1 MFSLS
6 IMSKKCPP
14 KTNGLDNVRR
24 RIQHSVMRHVM
35 TRSVEPNPAP
45 LTEPVFLVLLSL
57 AQAPRHGYAL
67 LKDTEAL
74 SDGRVRMSTGT
85 LYGVIHRLLD
95 SEWIERYETDD
106 TSRDKQSYRLTSL
119 GKRFLQAEL
128 DRMKQ
133 LTRVATA
140 RLKSREA

>member
-1 MFSLS
+1 
-6 IMSKKCPP
+6 MSKKCRP
-14 KTNGLDNVRR
+14 KTERLDKVLRR
-24 RIQHSVMRHVM
+24 AHYSVMRHVT
-35 TRSVEPNPAP
+35 TRSVEPDSAP

-74 SDGRVRMSTGT
+74 SDGRVRLSTGT

-95 SEWIERYETDD
+95 SEWIERYETED

-119 GKRFLQAEL
+119 GKKFLQAEL

>member
-1 MFSLS
+1 
-6 IMSKKCPP
+6 
-14 KTNGLDNVRR
+14 V
-24 RIQHSVMRHVM
+24 RHVT
-35 TRSVEPNPAP
+35 TRSVQPNDPPP

-57 AQAPRHGYAL
+57 APAPRHGYAL

-85 LYGVIHRLLD
+85 LYGVIHRLLQ
-95 SEWIERYETDD
+95 SEWIERFETED

-119 GKRFLQAEL
+119 GRRFLRAEL

-133 LTRVATA
+133 LTRVAAA

>member
-1 MFSLS
+1 
-6 IMSKKCPP
+6 
-14 KTNGLDNVRR
+14 
-24 RIQHSVMRHVM
+24 MRHVI
-35 TRSVEPNPAP
+35 TRSVEPDPPP

-85 LYGVIHRLLD
+85 LYGVIHRLLE
-95 SEWIERYETDD
+95 SEWIERYDTDD

-119 GKRFLQAEL
+119 GRRFLQAEL

-133 LTRVATA
+133 LTRVAAA

>member
-1 MFSLS
+1 MW
-6 IMSKKCPP
+6 KKRRP

-24 RIQHSVMRHVM
+24 RVQHSVMRHVM
-35 TRSVEPNPAP
+35 TRSVDADPPP

-74 SDGRVRMSTGT
+74 SDGRVRLSSGT
-85 LYGVIHRLLD
+85 LYGVIHRLLE
-95 SEWIERYETDD
+95 SAWIERYETDD

-119 GKRFLQAEL
+119 GRRFLQAEL

-133 LTRVATA
+133 LTRVAAA